1 MSPAAQKTADH
12 YIDLL
17 STLSYEMKLSII
29 NSLSASLL
37 DDVSHSS
44 AQTKKGIRS
53 FGMAKG
59 KLQYPDNIDFCNDEI
74 ADMFGVNA

>member
-1 MSPAAQKTADH
+1 MSPTAQKIADH
-12 YIDLL
+12 YVELL
-17 STLSYEMKLSII
+17 STLNYEMKLSII

-37 DDVSHSS
+37 DDVSRTAS
-44 AQTKKGIRS
+44 KKKIRS

>member
-1 MSPAAQKTADH
+1 MTAASQKTAEH

-17 STLSYEMKLSII
+17 STLNYEIKLSII

-37 DDVSHSS
+37 NDLSHSS
-44 AQTKKGIRS
+44 PQKGLRS

-59 KLQYPDNIDFCNDEI
+59 KLQYPDDIDFCNDEI
-74 ADMFGVNA
+74 ADMFGVNE